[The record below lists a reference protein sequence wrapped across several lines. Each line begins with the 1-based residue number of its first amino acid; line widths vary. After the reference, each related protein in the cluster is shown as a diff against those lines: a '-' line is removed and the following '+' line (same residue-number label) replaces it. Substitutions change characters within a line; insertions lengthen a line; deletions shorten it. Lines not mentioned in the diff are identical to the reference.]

1 MNYPFNKFQ
10 YIANL
15 IIDNLEGGYYHPDMY
30 IKGAK
35 NTSGKI
41 IPAIS
46 FSKYKYSGETLFGLD
61 RHAGWNLWYKSKK
74 LNNNP
79 QENLKN
85 IYSSKSIFV
94 DDYAL
99 KFWTTLDKLD
109 ARNKWPWNYNG
120 GIYRDMLKDL
130 CIKMMYQYFLK
141 NVWNKLDDKGKIFV
155 INDNK
160 LALNYIYSAWNGI
173 VYSNYYNG
181 IFNTQIA
188 KGVTDTTIINNAI
201 LNARATS
208 ESGLIRDTATKI
220 KKVFSKIKNTITE
233 QVEKKK
239 TSKNLFLGGLVSV
252 LIILILIKT
261 KKNKK

>member
-1 MNYPFNKFQ
+1 MNYPFDKFQ

-35 NTSGKI
+35 TTSGKF
-41 IPAIS
+41 IPAAT
-46 FSKYKYSGETLFGLD
+46 FVKADYGRSGETLFGLD
-61 RHAGWNLWYKSKK
+61 RHAGWNLWYRSKR
-74 LNNNP
+74 LSSSP
-79 QENLKN
+79 QENLKY
-85 IYSSKSIFV
+85 IYSNRYQFI

-109 ARNKWPWNYNG
+109 ARNKFAWGYDG

-141 NVWNKLDDKGKIFV
+141 NVWNKLDDKGKILV

-173 VYSNYYNG
+173 AYSNYYNG

-188 KGVTDTTIINNAI
+188 KGVTDTTTINNAI

-208 ESGLIRDTATKI
+208 KSGLIRDSATKI
-220 KKVFSKIKNTITE
+220 KKVFPKIKTTTTTT
-233 QVEKKK
+233 QPVEKKK
-239 TSKNLFLGGLVSV
+239 R
-252 LIILILIKT
+252 IKMYFWEDWFRF
-261 KKNKK
+261 